1 MIVLKEK
8 IKNKIGYNNC
18 TICGQEISSND
29 IKSNNFEYI
38 KTRRNRHALFCHT
51 SCIERRKH
59 GNSNK

>member
-18 TICGQEISSND
+18 TICRQEINSSD
-29 IKSNNFEYI
+29 IKSNNFEYV
-38 KTRRNRHALFCHT
+38 KTRKGRDIFFHT
-51 SCIERRKH
+51 SCIERRSH